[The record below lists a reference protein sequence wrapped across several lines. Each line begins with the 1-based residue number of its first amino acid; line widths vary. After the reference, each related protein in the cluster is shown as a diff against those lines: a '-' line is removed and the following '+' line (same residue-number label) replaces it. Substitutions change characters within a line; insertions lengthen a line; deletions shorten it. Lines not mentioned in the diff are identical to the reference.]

1 MVAIVAVCKDCSW
14 STFQPT
20 LGVTSWM
27 VNERY
32 RLLRRLLPVK
42 LIQHQATTQKYICFT
57 NRVVFMFAVYAP
69 YETKQLCRAYPTR
82 WNAKR
87 TTCRNINKNGNSVVY
102 DESIEPASEQ
112 TKTVSNRVMS
122 RRLAASNAR
131 QTDVVGCLVVV
142 AAHVKLVQL

>member
-1 MVAIVAVCKDCSW
+1 MV
-14 STFQPT
+14 
-20 LGVTSWM
+20 L
-27 VNERY
+27 
-32 RLLRRLLPVK
+32 
-42 LIQHQATTQKYICFT
+42 
-57 NRVVFMFAVYAP
+57 MFAVYAP
-69 YETKQLCRAYPTR
+69 YETKQLFSAAYPTR